1 MQQPGLFLVV
11 GAVVLSASWAVL
23 GGRGPVAHFTCSE
36 QAEGTPL
43 SVLFDASGSED
54 PDGRIVI
61 CFWTFGDGYTGS
73 GQSVAH
79 TYAQAGCYKVT
90 LMVIAEGEA
99 KDSLSGL
106 IYVPGVEE
114 VYPFGVQVGQAAPE
128 FALPY
133 LDGTIVRIADF
144 RGQVVILD
152 FWASWC
158 APCVTTAPVL
168 EELCKH
174 FQDDG
179 VILVGVTIDRRVED
193 ARQFLVDNGHA
204 SMIALWGSLDTAR
217 EVKTLYGV
225 VEIPHVFVIDRI
237 GVIRFSGRAEDLD
250 AAHIELWLRCR
261 EFGSLVRQNHRE
273 STG

>member
-133 LDGTIVRIADF
+133 LDGTIERSRLDDRTVGIARHRP
-144 RGQVVILD
+144 RG
-152 FWASWC
+152 
-158 APCVTTAPVL
+158 
-168 EELCKH
+168 
-174 FQDDG
+174 
-179 VILVGVTIDRRVED
+179 ED
-193 ARQFLVDNGHA
+193 AVRGC
-204 SMIALWGSLDTAR
+204 GDTAR
-217 EVKTLYGV
+217 LRHR
-225 VEIPHVFVIDRI
+225 PHRSHPILRT
-237 GVIRFSGRAEDLD
+237 SGRPRRRSHRAVVALSRIRIASATESQGEYWLAGPRCSCHISQASRRSSHVK
-250 AAHIELWLRCR
+250 AAFPHEKLRTTPQDQNGTSSSSLGELSSDFSYLNV
-261 EFGSLVRQNHRE
+261 SV
-273 STG
+273 